1 MIQVVEDSVV
11 FGGDNFLYRRLPRLD
26 DATFKGS
33 IEACRVAAG
42 LNARHYVPG
51 HGPSGGVE
59 IVKAYEAYLATLYA
73 EVKKHYEAGKSDF
86 EMKDA
91 VLAKLKPWSGWTHFN
106 DVAGKHISLA
116 FLEVE
121 QAGF

>member
-1 MIQVVEDSVV
+1 VEDSVV
-11 FGGDNFLYRRLPRLD
+11 FGGDNFLFQRLPRLD

-51 HGPSGGVE
+51 HGPTGGVE
-59 IVKAYEAYLATLYA
+59 IVKAYENYLATLYA
-73 EVKKHYEAGKSDF
+73 EVKKQYDAGRSDF
-86 EMKDA
+86 QMKDA
-91 VLAKLKPWSGWTHFN
+91 VLAKLEPWSGWTHFN
-106 DVAGKHISLA
+106 DVVGKHISLV

-121 QAGF
+121 RDSF